1 MIPATMTLSALLGVF
16 IGAGLGACLR
26 SALGLALN
34 PVFPAVPLGTLG
46 ANLLGAYLA
55 GAIATALLL
64 RADLPDAYR
73 LFAITGFMGG
83 LTTFSS
89 FSLEIMAL
97 FQQGRL
103 ALGLA
108 ATAAHLLGSL
118 LLVWLGACTARSLFS

>member
-26 SALGLALN
+26 YALGLALN
-34 PVFPAVPLGTLG
+34 PVFPAVPLGTLSS
-46 ANLLGAYLA
+46 NLLGAYLA
-55 GAIATALLL
+55 GLIATALLL

-103 ALGLA
+103 ALALA

-118 LLVWLGACTARSLFS
+118 LLVWLGAWTARSLFS